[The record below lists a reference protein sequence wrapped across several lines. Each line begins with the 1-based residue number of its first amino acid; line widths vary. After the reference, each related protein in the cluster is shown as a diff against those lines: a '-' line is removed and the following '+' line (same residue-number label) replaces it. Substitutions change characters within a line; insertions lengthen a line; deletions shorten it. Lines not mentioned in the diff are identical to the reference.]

1 MMRAPGFSRRALR
14 IAWRAWRSAS
24 AVTAQVLTMMASP
37 RPAALAWPRITSV
50 SKALR
55 RQPKVMSFDS
65 GNGALQL
72 GNVDLAAEA
81 LRPAAGHAYVV
92 VGQPLDQQL
101 AAVQH
106 HGRAAPGQLAPRR
119 RDQGRTGAAAAG
131 LRDAGAA
138 LPHPHAD
145 AVRAEDL
152 RHFDIGALREQAM
165 ALQHWAEAGE
175 VDGLRI
181 GNEEHRMRI
190 ADIDPDRIAERPDAE
205 RQVQGIAGLRN
216 RDLAPVELDRAHID

>member
-81 LRPAAGHAYVV
+81 LRPAAGHAHVV
-92 VGQPLDQQL
+92 VRQPFDQQL
-101 AAVQH
+101 AAIQH
-106 HGRAAPGQLAPRR
+106 HRGAAPGQLAPRR
-119 RDQGRTGAAAAG
+119 RDQGRAGAAAASLG
-131 LRDAGAA
+131 DAGAA

-145 AVRAEDL
+145 AVRADDL
-152 RHFDIGALREQAM
+152 RDLDVGALGEQAM
-165 ALQHWAEAGE
+165 ALQDRPQAGE
-175 VDGLRI
+175 VDLSGVRH
-181 GNEEHRMRI
+181 EEHR
-190 ADIDPDRIAERPDAE
+190 
-205 RQVQGIAGLRN
+205 V
-216 RDLAPVELDRAHID
+216 